1 MKRLGVAERYVDLRG
16 SLEARNKAKAKIME
30 IADFVKD
37 ADGFIVKGDAEEGR
51 IMLRISRDEVG
62 NILGRHG
69 DTIRDMEHDTRTR
82 IDVCRKTGKVRIEGS
97 AEARAKAQEKILEE
111 VTYCE
116 NECGKV
122 IKDGKEEKDD
132 SLRLYVLD
140 SEAGRVIGRGG
151 ETVKEIM
158 DQSKSQV
165 KVQKNESQDA
175 ISNER
180 LIQIYGDDESKA
192 RAKELIL
199 EEVTFAKDHIGD
211 IIKNTG
217 NHNIEPGLAHLR
229 AVSKGCWICGFC
241 SGDHKTKE
249 CPSREMNAQA
259 MMQMQMLAG
268 MTPMVPG
275 MPIVPVVPV
284 SGFPGMPYGINGPML
299 SVDQREVDEV
309 DAALREYEREDEEED
324 EEEEVVPK
332 PPRKPRDPKA
342 RDKDRRKDKEEEKEQ
357 KKRKRIKEEYVV
369 VKKKKR
375 KVVPPPKKKKKEVK
389 EKKKN
394 PPPPVKR
401 KPKIEPKEEPTSS
414 SSEDVEESADIDND
428 DL

>member
-1 MKRLGVAERYVDLRG
+1 MG
-16 SLEARNKAKAKIME
+16 
-30 IADFVKD
+30 
-37 ADGFIVKGDAEEGR
+37 
-51 IMLRISRDEVG
+51 
-62 NILGRHG
+62 
-69 DTIRDMEHDTRTR
+69 EHDTRTR
-82 IDVCRKTGKVRIEGS
+82 IDVCRKTGKVRIEGC

-140 SEAGRVIGRGG
+140 SEAGRVIGRGV

-165 KVQKNESQDA
+165 KVQKNESKDA

-180 LIQIYGDDESKA
+180 LIQIYGDDESKS

-241 SGDHKTKE
+241 SGDHRTKE

-259 MMQMQMLAG
+259 MMQMQMLSG

-284 SGFPGMPYGINGPML
+284 SSYPGMPFGINGPMM
-299 SVDQREVDEV
+299 SIDQRELDEV
-309 DAALREYEREDEEED
+309 DAALREYEREDEEEED
-324 EEEEVVPK
+324 EEEEVVP
-332 PPRKPRDPKA
+332 KPRDPKA
-342 RDKDRRKDKEEEKEQ
+342 RDKDRRKDKKEEE

-375 KVVPPPKKKKKEVK
+375 KVPPPKKKKKEK
-389 EKKKN
+389 EKKKS

-401 KPKIEPKEEPTSS
+401 KIEPKEEPTSS
-414 SSEDVEESADIDND
+414 SEDEEESADIDND